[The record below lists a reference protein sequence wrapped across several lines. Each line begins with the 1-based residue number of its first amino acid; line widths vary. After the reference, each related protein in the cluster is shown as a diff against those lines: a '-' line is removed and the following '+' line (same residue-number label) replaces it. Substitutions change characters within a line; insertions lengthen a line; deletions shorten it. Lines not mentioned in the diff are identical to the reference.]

1 MVFLRSV
8 SRLSRP
14 ASSLLVSKTSPSVTS
29 RGASLLRQTGG
40 VRTLTATHNPQAKIL
55 LVLYDGGKHAEEV
68 PELLGTTEN
77 ELGIRKW
84 LEDQGHTLVT
94 TSDKEGANSK
104 FDQELV
110 DSEIII
116 TTPFHPGYLT
126 AERLAK
132 AKKLKIAITAGIG
145 SDHVDLNAANKTNGG
160 VTVAEVTG
168 SNVVSV
174 AEHVLMTILALVRN
188 FVPAHEQIQ
197 AGEWNVAAA
206 AKNEYDL
213 EGKVV
218 GTVAVGRIGERVLRR
233 LKPFDCKELLYF
245 DYQPLKPEI
254 EQEIGCRRVE
264 NLEEMLAQCDVVT
277 INCPLHEKTRGLFN
291 KELISKMKKGSWL
304 VNTAR
309 GAIVVKEDVAD
320 ALASGHLRGYGGDVW
335 FPQPAPKEHPLR
347 YAKNPFGGGN
357 AMVPH
362 MSGTSLDA
370 QKRYADG
377 TKAILKTY
385 FAGTDDYRPE
395 DLIVHKGDYATKAY
409 GQRAEARPNKA

>member
-8 SRLSRP
+8 SRLARP
-14 ASSLLVSKTSPSVTS
+14 AASVLS
-29 RGASLLRQTGG
+29 ARAAPRAAAGGALLRQPNAF
-40 VRTLTATHNPQAKIL
+40 RTLTATASPQGKVL
-55 LVLYDGGKHAEEV
+55 LVLYDGFEHAKQE
-68 PELLGTTEN
+68 PQLLGTTEN
-77 ELGIRKW
+77 ELGLRKW
-84 LEDQGHTLVT
+84 IEEQGHTLVT
-94 TSDKEGANSK
+94 TSDKEGEDSQ
-104 FDQELV
+104 FDKELV
-110 DSEIII
+110 DAEVII

-132 AKKLKIAITAGIG
+132 AKNLKLAVTAGIG

-174 AEHVLMTILALVRN
+174 AEHVVMTILTLVRN
-188 FVPAHEQIQ
+188 FVPAHEQIA
-197 AGEWNVAAA
+197 AGEWNVAAV

-213 EGKVV
+213 ENKVV

-233 LKPFDCKELLYF
+233 LKPFECKELLYF
-245 DYQPLKPEI
+245 DYQPLSDEKEK
-254 EQEIGCRRVE
+254 EIGCRRVE
-264 NLEEMLAQCDVVT
+264 NLEEMLSQCDVVT

-291 KELISKMKKGSWL
+291 KDLISKMKKGSWL

-320 ALASGHLRGYGGDVW
+320 ALKSGHLRGYGGDVW
-335 FPQPAPKEHPLR
+335 FPQPAPKDHVLR
-347 YAKNPFGGGN
+347 YAANPWGGGN

-362 MSGTSLDA
+362 MSGTSIDA
-370 QKRYADG
+370 QKRYAAG
-377 TKAILKTY
+377 TKAILDSY
-385 FAGTDDYRPE
+385 FSGREDYRPE

-409 GQRAEARPNKA
+409 GQREKK